1 MASELYLQSI
11 RLTHFKSYSTGQ
23 FEFLP
28 GFNCVVGWNGVGKT
42 NLLDA
47 IHFLCLTKSH
57 RGLPDK
63 NLIQHGASFLRMEA
77 QFQVQD
83 QLHKLIVKLPSDKR
97 KELELDGVVIE
108 RMLDHVGRFPA
119 VMIAPDDV
127 SLVQEGSEERRK
139 YLDATLSQLSIP
151 YLQHLVVY
159 NNLLKQRN
167 ALLKSFA
174 EKRRFEPLLLEAID
188 QQLPSHAIF
197 LHRARVEMVAEIS
210 PLLSNFYAAISGH
223 REVAAVHL
231 DTDWPED
238 GIYEA
243 ALASHLE
250 RDRAMERSTFG
261 PHRDDLQLLLDGL
274 PLKKYASQG
283 QMKSY
288 LLAMRLAQYEY
299 LREAG
304 GKSPILLLDD
314 IFDKLDAQR
323 VQQLV
328 GLLLERKVGQV
339 FITDTHQDRV
349 EAAVA
354 AAGVPFKTFSI
365 V

>member
-1 MASELYLQSI
+1 MASELHLQSV
-11 RLTHFKSYSTGQ
+11 RLTHFKSYTSGQ
-23 FEFLP
+23 FDFLP
-28 GFNCVVGWNGVGKT
+28 GFNCIVGLNGVGKT

-57 RGLPDK
+57 RSLPDK
-63 NLIQHGASFLRMEA
+63 NLIQHGADFLRLEA
-77 QFQVQD
+77 LFQQEERVQ
-83 QLHKLIVKLPSDKR
+83 KLVVKLPADKR
-97 KELELDGVVIE
+97 KELELDGSPVE

-127 SLVQEGSEERRK
+127 ALVQEGSEERRR
-139 YLDATLSQLSIP
+139 YLDATLSQVYLP
-151 YLQHLVVY
+151 YLQHLVQY
-159 NNLLKQRN
+159 NHLIKQRN
-167 ALLKSFA
+167 ALLKAFS

-188 QQLPSHAIF
+188 QQLPEHAKP
-197 LHRARVEMVAEIS
+197 LHEEREKMVNAIS
-210 PLLSNFYAAISGH
+210 PLLADFYAAISGH
-223 REVAAVHL
+223 REQASLRL
-231 DTDWPED
+231 DSDWPE
-238 GIYEA
+238 GGQYAEC
-243 ALASHLE
+243 LFQHHE

-261 PHRDDLQLLLDGL
+261 PHRDDLTLLLDGL

-283 QMKSY
+283 QMKSF

-299 LREAG
+299 LRASS
-304 GKSPILLLDD
+304 GKSPLLLLDD

-328 GLLLERKVGQV
+328 GLLLERQVGQV

-354 AAGVPFKTFSI
+354 AAGVPYKTFSI